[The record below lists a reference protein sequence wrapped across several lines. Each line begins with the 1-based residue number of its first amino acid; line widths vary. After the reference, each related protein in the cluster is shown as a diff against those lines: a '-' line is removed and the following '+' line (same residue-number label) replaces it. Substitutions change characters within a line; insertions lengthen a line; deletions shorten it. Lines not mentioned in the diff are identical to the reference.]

1 MWTLVLGATPILVRP
16 LTPFIRLAIACM
28 VVFIRPT
35 TTLPIVHLHTL
46 VLALSPSSFLPFGLA
61 YSRPDA
67 FVVLAG
73 GHRERAGVSSGQA
86 GTVERG

>member
-1 MWTLVLGATPILVRP
+1 VLGATPILVRP

-35 TTLPIVHLHTL
+35 TTLPVVHPYTL
-46 VLALSPSSFLPFGLA
+46 VLALSPSYFLPFGPV
-61 YSRPDA
+61 YSGPDA
-67 FVVLAG
+67 LVVLARG
-73 GHRERAGVSSGQA
+73 RRGRAGVSSGQA